1 MTNNKLNSIGT
12 QSIPRLI
19 LAFSVPAIVSMA
31 VESLYNVID
40 RYFVAA
46 GVGYLGIAGITLCF
60 PIMLFIMALSMIV
73 GVGGNTLFA
82 IRLGQ
87 KKYGQAALILNNSFT
102 LLIVMALI
110 SFVLGEIFMEPLLKI
125 FGASEETLPYAT
137 NYMRIILIG
146 AVFVGFTEEK
156 STLQNK
162 ALFNIL
168 TNISRIGVNTAQR
181 ASSVTTTAVQTCLL
195 PLIVMT

>member
-87 KKYGQAALILNNSFT
+87 KKYGQAALCSAKFLWSLCSKFLVRAKKLFPMQRITCESF
-102 LLIVMALI
+102 
-110 SFVLGEIFMEPLLKI
+110 
-125 FGASEETLPYAT
+125 
-137 NYMRIILIG
+137 
-146 AVFVGFTEEK
+146 
-156 STLQNK
+156 
-162 ALFNIL
+162 
-168 TNISRIGVNTAQR
+168 
-181 ASSVTTTAVQTCLL
+181 
-195 PLIVMT
+195 